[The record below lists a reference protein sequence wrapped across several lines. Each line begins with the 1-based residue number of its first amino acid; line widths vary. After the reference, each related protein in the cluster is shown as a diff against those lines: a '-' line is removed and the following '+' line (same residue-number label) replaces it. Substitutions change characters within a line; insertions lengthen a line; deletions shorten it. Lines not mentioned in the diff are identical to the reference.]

1 MEMQNIETMRPALAL
16 KYQQAFSECSPQIAA
31 QLPASCKCKVAGRP
45 VAINTEHA
53 RDDVCDTIL
62 SATKSEDPLMCSG
75 DSLTLI
81 LLDAFGE
88 ADPPTMEID
97 YQQADVLFESLESPR
112 ADADDRQ
119 AWLHQRQYR
128 ALQGARNLH
137 ID

>member
-1 MEMQNIETMRPALAL
+1 M
-16 KYQQAFSECSPQIAA
+16 
-31 QLPASCKCKVAGRP
+31 
-45 VAINTEHA
+45 AINAEHA
-53 RDDVCDTIL
+53 REDVCDAIH
-62 SATKSEDPLMCSG
+62 SSTKSEDPLISRG

-81 LLDAFGE
+81 LLDAYGE

-97 YQQADVLFESLESPR
+97 YQQANMLFESLESPR